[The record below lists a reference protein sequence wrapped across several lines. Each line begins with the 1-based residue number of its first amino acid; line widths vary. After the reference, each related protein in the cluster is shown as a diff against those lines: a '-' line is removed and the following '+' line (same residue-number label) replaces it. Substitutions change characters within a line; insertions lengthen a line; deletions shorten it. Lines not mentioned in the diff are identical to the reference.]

1 MFRRHGDAYR
11 RTHDGHL
18 GRVERRV
25 MSSVELCRTA
35 ALGGHPRPVPIA
47 ASCAA
52 PTTPAAPALPEV
64 PEGGAR
70 RVAGRPLGFIPVL
83 GYVDDLTPCRS
94 GSLSLFRLIPSD
106 VFDDLRRR
114 MEQEAL
120 VPHRKLAAA
129 VGSFCDLAAV
139 LIVQWLVDTRT
150 PARRK

>member
-94 GSLSLFRLIPSD
+94 GSLSLFALSHRTSSMISGGGWSRRLWCRIASSPPRWDHS
-106 VFDDLRRR
+106 VIWLR
-114 MEQEAL
+114 
-120 VPHRKLAAA
+120 
-129 VGSFCDLAAV
+129 S
-139 LIVQWLVDTRT
+139 
-150 PARRK
+150 